1 MSTTASP
8 LIIQRLVGDQPIIIE
23 TGKLALQAHGSV
35 TVRRGDT
42 IVLATAVMADK
53 ARLDIDFLPLTVEY
67 EERLYSAGK
76 IPGSF
81 FRREGRPGQEA
92 ILACRLTDRS
102 IRPLISKAVHNDVQI
117 ILTVL
122 SADPEHPAEILGMVG
137 TSAALAISQIPF
149 AGPIGSC
156 RVAYKDGRY
165 IINPTYQEITESQLN
180 MVISSTEDAIIM
192 VEAGS
197 KEVSEEVILEGIR
210 QAREANQVVISMIQE
225 LASQVGKP
233 KLEFASNADETV
245 EIQNQIKALV
255 QERMQEV
262 LGRNAFKA
270 ERDEGLDSLEEEAQ
284 ERLADSYPAQKI
296 AEGFKNVLR
305 GEVRSRILHQG
316 VRPDGRAREEIR
328 PITCEV
334 GTLPRT
340 HGSGLFTRGQ
350 TQVLSV
356 ATLASLAMRQTLDT
370 VGPDGTKRFMHHYNF
385 PPYSTGEARRVG
397 SPGRREI
404 GHGALAERAILAALP
419 DEVEF
424 PYAIRVVSEC
434 LGSNGSTSMASVC
447 GTSMA
452 LMDAGVPMKA
462 PVAGIAMGLVTD
474 SDGEYA
480 ILSDIQG
487 IEDFL
492 GDMDFKV
499 AGTAQ
504 GINALQMDIKFTGL
518 TTEMLSEALEQA
530 RTGRLFILDKMNQ
543 TISQPRQQMSPYAPK
558 MIRVQIPVE
567 KIGLVIGPGGRVIRA
582 IIEETGTSIDV
593 ADDGG
598 VTIGSSDQ
606 AMLDLARSKV
616 EGLTRDL
623 VVGDIMTGKIARIT
637 NFGAFVELLPGKD
650 GLLRTEEMGDMEGEP
665 QMGQEITV
673 MIQEIDSMGRVNL
686 SRRALFGGNGDAP
699 SGAAPSGAAPRPT
712 QSRPPFPDRDRGRPR
727 PGGGPGGPGGPG
739 GRGGF
744 NAGDRDRGRRPGPGG
759 PRSGGTSRPG
769 GPRPGGGGTSERR
782 FLGGSGA
789 RPR

>member
-1 MSTTASP
+1 
-8 LIIQRLVGDQPIIIE
+8 
-23 TGKLALQAHGSV
+23 
-35 TVRRGDT
+35 
-42 IVLATAVMADK
+42 
-53 ARLDIDFLPLTVEY
+53 
-67 EERLYSAGK
+67 
-76 IPGSF
+76 
-81 FRREGRPGQEA
+81 
-92 ILACRLTDRS
+92 
-102 IRPLISKAVHNDVQI
+102 
-117 ILTVL
+117 
-122 SADPEHPAEILGMVG
+122 MVG
-137 TSAALAISQIPF
+137 TSAALALSQIPF
-149 AGPIGSC
+149 DGPIGSC

-165 IINPTYQEITESQLN
+165 IINPTYQEISESVLKI
-180 MVISSTEDAIIM
+180 VVSSTEDAIIM

-197 KEVSEEVILEGIR
+197 NEVSEEVILEGIR
-210 QAREANQVVISMIQE
+210 QAREANEVIISLIRE
-225 LASQVGKP
+225 LAGQAGKP
-233 KLEFASNADETV
+233 KLEFASEAAEKE
-245 EIQNQIKALV
+245 EIQNQVKALV
-255 QERMQEV
+255 QEGMQEV

-270 ERDEGLDSLEEEAQ
+270 ERDEGLDSLEKEAQ

-296 AEGFKNVLR
+296 AEGFKSVLK

-316 VRPDGRAREEIR
+316 VRPDGRSKEEIR

-334 GTLPRT
+334 GILPRT

-356 ATLASLAMRQTLDT
+356 ATLASMNMRQTLDT

-419 DEVEF
+419 NEEEF

-434 LGSNGSTSMASVC
+434 LGSNGSTSMGSVC

-462 PVAGIAMGLVTD
+462 PVAGIAMGLVTEP
-474 SDGEYA
+474 DGQYA

-530 RTGRLFILDKMNQ
+530 RIGRLFILDKMSEA
-543 TISQPRQQMSPYAPK
+543 ISQPREQMSPYAPK
-558 MIRVQIPVE
+558 MIRIQIPVE

-582 IIEETGTSIDV
+582 IIEETGASIDV

-606 AMLDLARSKV
+606 AMLDKARSKI

-650 GLLRTEEMGDMEGEP
+650 GLLRTEEMGEMEGEP

-686 SRRALFGGNGDAP
+686 SRRALFGGNGEAP
-699 SGAAPSGAAPRPT
+699 SGGAPTSGGAPRPQ
-712 QSRPPFPDRDRGRPR
+712 QSRPPSPDRDRGRPPR
-727 PGGGPGGPGGPG
+727 PAGGPG

-744 NAGDRDRGRRPGPGG
+744 NSGDRRPGPGG
-759 PRSGGTSRPG
+759 PRSGGSSRPG
-769 GPRPGGGGTSERR
+769 GPRPGGGSRPGGPRPGSGGASERT
-782 FLGGSGA
+782 FLGGSGSK
-789 RPR
+789 PR